1 NPKTWAWLD
10 ASLLWILK
18 KIGTAVVAT
27 LHTSFS
33 GVITLVDKI
42 VWVLQY
48 GMDKIKGISS
58 WVLRFMQKI
67 MQALGMAVA
76 KTAEE
81 ISKALLTRV
90 LHYLVVKMTAEA
102 QKAIRNIIG

>member
-1 NPKTWAWLD
+1 MVVIA
-10 ASLLWILK
+10 
-18 KIGTAVVAT
+18 AVDT
-27 LHTSFS
+27 LHASFS
-33 GVITLVDKI
+33 GANTLVDKI

-48 GMDKIKGISS
+48 GMEKIKGISG

-67 MQALGMAVA
+67 MQALGLAVA

-81 ISKALLTRV
+81 ILKALLTRV
-90 LHYLVVKMTAEA
+90 LHCLVVKMTAEA

>member
-1 NPKTWAWLD
+1 ML
-10 ASLLWILK
+10 I
-18 KIGTAVVAT
+18 
-27 LHTSFS
+27 
-33 GVITLVDKI
+33 
-42 VWVLQY
+42 LQY
-48 GMDKIKGISS
+48 GMEKIKDMKG

-81 ISKALLTRV
+81 LTKALLTRV